1 MPEFFDFM
9 QTLLFGFLLGFLFEK
24 FLEEKSRK
32 NKRICEEENSCEE
45 DNLDPVI
52 LRSGIGVTRCKNPT
66 FAEQCVN
73 IMKFVGEDQTEVD
86 YEEENFRSE
95 DDMG

>member
-1 MPEFFDFM
+1 MPEFFDFI

-45 DNLDPVI
+45 DNLD
-52 LRSGIGVTRCKNPT
+52 L
-66 FAEQCVN
+66 
-73 IMKFVGEDQTEVD
+73 
-86 YEEENFRSE
+86 
-95 DDMG
+95 